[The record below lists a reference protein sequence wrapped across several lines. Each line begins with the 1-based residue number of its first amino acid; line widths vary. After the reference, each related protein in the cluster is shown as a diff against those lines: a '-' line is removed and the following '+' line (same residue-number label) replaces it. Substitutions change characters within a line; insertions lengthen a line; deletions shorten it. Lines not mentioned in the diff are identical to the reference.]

1 MRVWVRTEKLCIH
14 FDGWKVSLD
23 TWPIPLL
30 EFKTI
35 LMAKVLEHIRE
46 SRCIFV
52 VEDLNNVRND
62 PKEIARVLG
71 ERCRF
76 FVQRGAAN
84 PVEVQDVDLVE
95 FDDDVFPTLGD
106 WPWSGGYDTEII
118 SDESDDESTD
128 WEEWLIEGKET
139 FIFNLR
145 FCRILTR

>member
-1 MRVWVRTEKLCIH
+1 M
-14 FDGWKVSLD
+14 
-23 TWPIPLL
+23 
-30 EFKTI
+30 
-35 LMAKVLEHIRE
+35 
-46 SRCIFV
+46 
-52 VEDLNNVRND
+52 
-62 PKEIARVLG
+62 
-71 ERCRF
+71 
-76 FVQRGAAN
+76 
-84 PVEVQDVDLVE
+84 E

>member
-76 FVQRGAAN
+76 FVFSRLSVIGRGVA
-84 PVEVQDVDLVE
+84 
-95 FDDDVFPTLGD
+95 
-106 WPWSGGYDTEII
+106 DTIQKL
-118 SDESDDESTD
+118 SLTGLTTKV
-128 WEEWLIEGKET
+128 LIGK
-139 FIFNLR
+139 NG
-145 FCRILTR
+145 